1 MSSNRE
7 EEKRVLLIVRDGWGY
22 SPEREYNYIA
32 QANTKFTDQLEKE
45 YPTTLLKASGREVG
59 LPDGYMGNSEVGHMT
74 IGAGRVLKQ
83 SLLRIND
90 AIEDGSFFTNEEFL
104 KAFRYAKEHHSRVHM
119 MGLLQKEGVHAH
131 FNHLIA
137 LLEMAKENG
146 FSGDD
151 VFLHVITDGR
161 DAKEQNAIH
170 YLRDLEKEIARI
182 GVGKI
187 VTLSG
192 RYYAMDRNKKWERT
206 EKYYNALFCPQSSP
220 RFSSVEEHL
229 LSLYK
234 DASFSDEFLIPVVA
248 QDFEGIQ
255 GDDVLIN
262 YSFRKDRERQ
272 ISHAVKDEEF
282 PYFSR
287 CGSRVYYVAMTEYY
301 KSLKHVA
308 YPDLEVR
315 DTLGEVLANLGKG
328 QLRIAETEKYAH
340 VTFFFDGGR
349 EVDFPREKK
358 IIIPSPDVPT
368 YDLKPEMSSKEIT
381 ETLIQEIE
389 TEDHDFILC
398 NFANADM
405 VGHTGEVDAILKAV
419 EAVDVALSK
428 IVPVALKQGYIV
440 ILTGD
445 HGNAEHKHGKET
457 TSHTKNPVPTTV
469 IGLPGGTKLK
479 EGLGLKNL
487 ASTILSLMKLPAP
500 DVYEEGVL
508 DNEAQ

>member
-1 MSSNRE
+1 MSSNKKE
-7 EEKRVLLIVRDGWGY
+7 GKRVLLIVRDGWGY
-22 SPEREYNYIA
+22 SPQREHNYIA
-32 QANTKFTDQLEKE
+32 QAHTPFTDRLEKE

-104 KAFRYAKEHHSRVHM
+104 NAFHYAKEHHSRVHI

-137 LLEMAKENG
+137 LLEMAKANG
-146 FSGDD
+146 FTGDD
-151 VFLHVITDGR
+151 VLLHVITDGR

-192 RYYAMDRNKKWERT
+192 RYYAMDRNENWERT
-206 EKYYNALFCPQSSP
+206 EKYYNVLFCPHSSP
-220 RFSSVEEHL
+220 HFSSPEEHL

-234 DASFSDEFLIPVVA
+234 DASFSDEFLIPVTA

-255 GDDVLIN
+255 EADVLIN

-272 ISHAVKDEEF
+272 ISHAVEDEDF
-282 PYFSR
+282 PHFSR

-301 KSLKHVA
+301 KGLKHVV
-308 YPDLEVR
+308 YPDFEVK
-315 DTLGEVLANLGKG
+315 DTLGEVLADLGKT

-349 EVDFPREKK
+349 EVDFRGEKK

-368 YDLKPEMSSKEIT
+368 YDLKPEMSSREIT
-381 ETLIQEIE
+381 NTLIREIE
-389 TEDHDFILC
+389 AEKHDFILC
-398 NFANADM
+398 NLANADM
-405 VGHTGEVDAILKAV
+405 VGHTGKKKAILKAV
-419 EAVDVALSK
+419 EAVDLGLSK
-428 IVPVALKQGYIV
+428 IVPVALEHGYVV

-445 HGNAEHKHGKET
+445 HGNAEYKHNEET
-457 TSHTKNPVPTTV
+457 TSHTKNPVPTTF
-469 IGLPGGTKLK
+469 IGLSNNVNLK
-479 EGLGLKNL
+479 EGLGLKNIARNVL
-487 ASTILSLMKLPAP
+487 DLMNVPSP
-500 DVYEEGVL
+500 EIYEEGIIG
-508 DNEAQ
+508 E